1 MWWFP
6 ILIVILRPKENL
18 LTILW
23 SAWTSFWYHCSL
35 IDYFV
40 LLSIWYLIYST
51 LGSLRDAF
59 MSLATF
65 FEDNVTVEFFIYFI
79 FLPITIIPTILI
91 NHAGRYTLPYPKCGR
106 PRNSRSRS
114 RQSGRR
120 GLHLARYHASLRNR
134 STIIYHP
141 TTFNKG
147 RVCRVPKLLKSSIPN
162 ASVDASHAD
171 SSSTAQV
178 DAPHRCFSPTA
189 QVDALI
195 VANPSI
201 E

>member
-6 ILIVILRPKENL
+6 ILLSIVILRLKENL

-23 SAWTSFWYHCSL
+23 SSWTSFWYYCSL
-35 IDYFV
+35 IDYCV
-40 LLSIWYLIYST
+40 LLSIQYLIYST
-51 LGSLRDAF
+51 LGSLRNAF

-106 PRNSRSRS
+106 PRNSRPRS

-120 GLHLARYHASLRNR
+120 GLHLARYHASLRNT
-134 STIIYHP
+134 STIIRHP
-141 TTFNKG
+141 TTFKRG
-147 RVCRVPKLLKSSIPN
+147 RVCCVPNLLKSSISN
-162 ASVDASHAD
+162 A
-171 SSSTAQV
+171 
-178 DAPHRCFSPTA
+178 
-189 QVDALI
+189 
-195 VANPSI
+195 
-201 E
+201 